1 MKLKCDICGGL
12 LEMDASLAFAK
23 CEFCGMKYS
32 KESLQAKVQNMKR
45 NGVDNSVSVQAVEN
59 SASLLGN
66 AETYMK
72 LGKYEYAIDAFK
84 KVVEKY
90 PDEPEGWWG
99 VFRCTIVANIA
110 VGADNFKIGWS
121 SLISSDEYAQTAM
134 KLHDY
139 SQEYEMY
146 WKQLESKY
154 KKGFDYEKDST
165 YEFMDSNLKGL
176 RKSDICLLL
185 EKFEHPRL
193 QSLQKIALS
202 TWRREV
208 ERGQI
213 SCFQLGY
220 YTKELILEGKFKDV
234 LFEGRKLY
242 EKLGYKNGV
251 CMDSLLEIERFL
263 RSGGIIGKYGSI
275 PGDFGECKWMKPYVK
290 WEYYNGFDY
299 GMSDYLFC
307 LGNSLVL
314 ERKTGDIKRIY
325 MLILDE
331 KISPNEIRKNVW
343 KSTGR
348 CTSCGGRITGGLFKE
363 KKCEKCGKKY

>member
-1 MKLKCDICGGL
+1 
-12 LEMDASLAFAK
+12 
-23 CEFCGMKYS
+23 
-32 KESLQAKVQNMKR
+32 
-45 NGVDNSVSVQAVEN
+45 
-59 SASLLGN
+59 
-66 AETYMK
+66 
-72 LGKYEYAIDAFK
+72 
-84 KVVEKY
+84 
-90 PDEPEGWWG
+90 
-99 VFRCTIVANIA
+99 
-110 VGADNFKIGWS
+110 
-121 SLISSDEYAQTAM
+121 M

-139 SQEYEMY
+139 SQEYEKY
-146 WKQLESKY
+146 WKQLENKY
-154 KKGFDYEKDST
+154 KKGFDYEKDSSPW
-165 YEFMDSNLKGL
+165 FRDSNLKGL

-202 TWRREV
+202 TWRQEV

-220 YTKELILEGKFKDV
+220 YTDELILENEFKDV
-234 LFEGRKLY
+234 LFKGRKLY
-242 EKLGYKNGV
+242 EKLGYNRKNGV
-251 CMDSLLEIERFL
+251 CMDSLLEIESFL

-275 PGDFGECKWMKPYVK
+275 PGDFGACKWMRPYVK
-290 WEYYNGFDY
+290 WEYCNGFDY
-299 GMSDYLFC
+299 EMSHYLFC
-307 LGNSLVL
+307 LGNTLVL

-325 MLILDE
+325 ILILDE